1 MKPILNK
8 CKTKDTLTLQELT
21 TFATDIKDRTNYD
34 IERLKTSMKENGF
47 LFPIFVWKDYNV
59 ILDGK
64 SRYIALKQLKDEGF
78 LLNDIPVVYVEAKSE
93 NEAKEKVLQVNS
105 RYGKITEGSLNFFA
119 KDCQI
124 NINDLNI
131 HLDKINFSFESKG
144 DLVSKGAKI
153 VAGNSLP
160 QTQAPTIQP
169 STPQPTSLQIGGS
182 VSQRPTED
190 IFKGNDGSVEQT
202 WADSQQ
208 GIEIQQF
215 GDSFETHEESP
226 FEPSEPSPFVGTGV
240 EVNEGESGSIHEVS
254 ESVQI
259 TDKVPFTCPFCYSQF
274 ELTMEEVKGILAQ

>member
-153 VAGNSLP
+153 VADNSLP
-160 QTQAPTIQP
+160 QTHAPTIQP

-215 GDSFETHEESP
+215 GDSFETQEESP

-259 TDKVPFTCPFCYSQF
+259 ADKVPFTCPFCYSQF